1 MKSGPLSSALF
12 LVSFCLAILGASL
25 GLANAS
31 SSSAIL
37 DASLGSATSSSSSN
51 PKCHV
56 PTLSKNLNYLDY
68 QENPACVPTLSKNL
82 NYLDYQE
89 NPAWLQDMIAAKC
102 SDESIL
108 EVQAERMVLLKKA
121 MKSFGRN

>member
-1 MKSGPLSSALF
+1 MTSRTRTRSRQTTLSSALL
-12 LVSFCLAILGASL
+12 LVSFCLAILAAGL

-31 SSSAIL
+31 SSSI
-37 DASLGSATSSSSSN
+37 
-51 PKCHV
+51 PKCNV

-102 SDESIL
+102 SDEFIL
-108 EVQAERMVLLKKA
+108 QVQAERMVLLKKA
-121 MKSFGRN
+121 MKAFRGNQRV

>member
-1 MKSGPLSSALF
+1 MTLRTRTRSRQTPLSSALL
-12 LVSFCLAILGASL
+12 LVSFCLAILA
-25 GLANAS
+25 
-31 SSSAIL
+31 
-37 DASLGSATSSSSSN
+37 ASLGSANALSSSI
-51 PKCHV
+51 PKC
-56 PTLSKNLNYLDY
+56 N
-68 QENPACVPTLSKNL
+68 VPTLSKNL

-121 MKSFGRN
+121 MKAFRGNQRV

>member
-1 MKSGPLSSALF
+1 MLQRIYLYVFTLITTFLANFVKLSDTTEILLIQQKS
-12 LVSFCLAILGASL
+12 ASL

-51 PKCHV
+51 PKC
-56 PTLSKNLNYLDY
+56 N
-68 QENPACVPTLSKNL
+68 VPTLSKNL

-121 MKSFGRN
+121 MKAFRGNQRVW